1 MRSDELLF
9 FIARGYIS
17 AVRYT
22 SDAHLLSKN
31 TNRDKAISISKK
43 TIHGKTIS
51 ISKKSM
57 SWQGYKHSENYQ
69 NNLSDCFTKSAI
81 YDKMIGE

>member
-9 FIARGYIS
+9 FIGRGYIS

-31 TNRDKAISISKK
+31 TNRGKAISISKK
-43 TIHGKTIS
+43 TNLGKAIS
-51 ISKKSM
+51 IVKIIKIISLTALQKA
-57 SWQGYKHSENYQ
+57 QY
-69 NNLSDCFTKSAI
+69 
-81 YDKMIGE
+81 MIK

>member
-9 FIARGYIS
+9 FIGRGYIS

-31 TNRDKAISISKK
+31 TNRGKAIIKSKFTYHGKAISVSKNINHGKAISIVKIIK
-43 TIHGKTIS
+43 IIS
-51 ISKKSM
+51 LTALQKV
-57 SWQGYKHSENYQ
+57 QY
-69 NNLSDCFTKSAI
+69 
-81 YDKMIGE
+81 MIK